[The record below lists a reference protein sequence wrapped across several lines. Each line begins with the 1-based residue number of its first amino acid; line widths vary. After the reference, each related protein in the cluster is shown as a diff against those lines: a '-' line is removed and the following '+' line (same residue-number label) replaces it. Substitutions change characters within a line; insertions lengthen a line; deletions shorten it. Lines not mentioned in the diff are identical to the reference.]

1 MVRIVLGQDSEKK
14 LKQISLWNDNVQERI
29 SDLAEETKQGT
40 VISEVENAQFGLQYW
55 CFCLLSAS
63 DVLQIHYK

>member
-55 CFCLLSAS
+55 
-63 DVLQIHYK
+63 